1 MAADWCGAVDDFFPT
16 CPSHHVAVIPLL
28 LLYPVPAGSPM
39 ADRKDKLEALAA
51 KKAAEAEA
59 GDDGAADTKSRPRK
73 VQKTLDGYS
82 ARDDD
87 DDAVV
92 GGGGGGGAL
101 FVREDLSLTY
111 SANLDGRQT
120 ISDAAV
126 KANSAKKATSKKKKS
141 SSATKSS
148 KKKKVP
154 LSPLLYLEVVA
165 GGNVCVCSNRRC
177 LTIVS
182 SPAWC
187 RAELFVVFVVLLVVL
202 LVGVVGVVVVRLR
215 LGLVGKEEE
224 EDQGVGQEEGSEEE
238 GQGAFRSFCVCV
250 CAGVMVAAG
259 RELGDICFNPPSPSF
274 SDPNCS
280 PLCRSGPRATTTI
293 TRHRC
298 RVRSTCLPSTRPTL

>member
-1 MAADWCGAVDDFFPT
+1 
-16 CPSHHVAVIPLL
+16 
-28 LLYPVPAGSPM
+28 M

-59 GDDGAADTKSRPRK
+59 GDDGAADTRSRPRK

-92 GGGGGGGAL
+92 GGGGGGAL
-101 FVREDLSLTY
+101 FVREDHSLTD
-111 SANLDGRQT
+111 SAWNLDGRQT
-120 ISDAAV
+120 ISDAVV

-148 KKKKVP
+148 KKKKKVP

-187 RAELFVVFVVLLVVL
+187 RAELFVVFVVVLLVL

-250 CAGVMVAAG
+250 CV
-259 RELGDICFNPPSPSF
+259 LG
-274 SDPNCS
+274 
-280 PLCRSGPRATTTI
+280 
-293 TRHRC
+293 
-298 RVRSTCLPSTRPTL
+298 